1 MKLLR
6 YVLIVLGI
14 CALCSCKDN
23 PSEAEISTRR
33 LLAAYPQLE
42 LDKLTNGNG
51 YIVRDSVSNRTFYF
65 SATYGS
71 RFDNPDAYDRTRF
84 ILCLYDWQEVFGAS
98 PGLHRRHVYLED
110 LGRYFG
116 TLTPALDATKEK

>member
-6 YVLIVLGI
+6 YVLIVLGL

-65 SATYGS
+65 SATLGS
-71 RFDNPDAYDRTRF
+71 GFDNPDVYNHTRF

-98 PGLHRRHVYLED
+98 PGLHSKYVYIED
-110 LGRYFG
+110 LVRYLG
-116 TLTPALDATKEK
+116 PPSYIVNTNKEK

>member
-65 SATYGS
+65 SATFGS
-71 RFDNPDAYDRTRF
+71 RFDNPDAYDHTRF
-84 ILCLYDWQEVFGAS
+84 ILCLSDWQEVFGAS
-98 PGLHRRHVYLED
+98 PGLHRTYVYFED
-110 LGRYFG
+110 LVAYLGPPSY
-116 TLTPALDATKEK
+116 TVNTNKEK